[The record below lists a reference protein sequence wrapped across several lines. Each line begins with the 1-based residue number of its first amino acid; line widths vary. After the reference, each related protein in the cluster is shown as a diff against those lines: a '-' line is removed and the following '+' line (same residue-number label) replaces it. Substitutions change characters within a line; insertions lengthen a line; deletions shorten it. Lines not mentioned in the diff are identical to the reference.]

1 MNTLGQFNIWL
12 LKMKGN
18 WDNSKDKQLY
28 EITLNSI
35 AINFQDRVSFEITN
49 QMVKGMKTMSR

>member
-28 EITLNSI
+28 EITLNSR